1 MDLPPPP
8 VQRASAL
15 AAARTPFASLAL
27 LASGFALALCGLSW
41 WLAGALMLLPV
52 LGFGLGAGVS
62 GHFLLRHWPAP
73 RLGYANAL
81 TLGRLALAALML
93 LPLVQ
98 PALTEGASGWGFL
111 CLALITLALDGVD
124 GPLARRSG
132 LAGPW
137 GARFDMEVD
146 SVFALLLAA
155 VAWRSGAAGGWV
167 LLLGGLRYLF
177 VSASLLWPW
186 LDAPLPQRFRRKLV
200 CVVQIAVLA
209 GLLAPVAIPPWSEL
223 AALLALALLAWSF
236 ALDVLWLARRR

>member
-1 MDLPPPP
+1 MLS
-8 VQRASAL
+8 VGL
-15 AAARTPFASLAL
+15 SLAL
-27 LASGFALALCGLSW
+27 FALSS
-41 WLAGALMLLPV
+41 WLAGSAVLLPV
-52 LGFGLGAGVS
+52 LGFGTGAAVS
-62 GHFLLRHWPAP
+62 CLFLIRHWPAR

-93 LPLVQ
+93 VPLAE
-98 PALTEGASGWGFL
+98 PGLTDGSTGWVFF
-111 CLALITLALDGVD
+111 CLALVTLSLDGVD

-146 SVFALLLAA
+146 SAFAFVLAA
-155 VAWRSGAAGGWV
+155 VAWRSEAAGGWV
-167 LLLGGLRYLF
+167 LMLGGLRYLF
-177 VSASLLWPW
+177 VMAGWLLPW

-209 GLLAPVAIPPWSEL
+209 GLLAPIAVPPWSEF

-236 ALDVLWLARRR
+236 ALDVVWLARRR

>member
-1 MDLPPPP
+1 M
-8 VQRASAL
+8 
-15 AAARTPFASLAL
+15 SLAL
-27 LASGFALALCGLSW
+27 LAMGLALALYGLSW
-41 WLAGALMLLPV
+41 WLAGAAMLLPV

-62 GHFLLRHWPAP
+62 GHFLLRLWHAP

-93 LPLVQ
+93 VPLAR
-98 PALTEGASGWGFL
+98 PGLTEGASGWGFF
-111 CLALITLALDGVD
+111 CVALVTLALDGVD

-146 SVFALLLAA
+146 SVFALLLSA

-167 LLLGGLRYLF
+167 LLLGSLRYLF
-177 VSASLLWPW
+177 VAASLLWPW

-209 GLLAPVAIPPWSEL
+209 GLLAPVAVPPWSEV

>member
-1 MDLPPPP
+1 M
-8 VQRASAL
+8 QRAAPL
-15 AAARTPFASLAL
+15 AGARTPFASLAL
-27 LASGFALALCGLSW
+27 LAAGFGLALYGLSW
-41 WLAGALMLLPV
+41 WLAGAAMLLPL

-62 GHFLLRHWPAP
+62 GHFLRRHWPAP

-81 TLGRLALAALML
+81 TLGRLALAALL
-93 LPLVQ
+93 LVPLAR
-98 PALTEGASGWGFL
+98 PALTEGASGWGFFG
-111 CLALITLALDGVD
+111 LALLALALDGLD

-177 VSASLLWPW
+177 VAASLLWPW
-186 LDAPLPQRFRRKLV
+186 LDAPWPQRFRRKLI

-209 GLLAPVAIPPWSEL
+209 ALLAPMAVPPWSEV

-236 ALDVLWLARRR
+236 ACDVLWLARQR